1 MRGSVNIA
9 LNPGAYAA
17 IRGYHGGNGPG
28 SEGARMRQGLEFV
41 KMHGLGNDFV
51 MIDGLARDVELASG
65 EVERLCDRH
74 FGIGAEDVYKRQPS
88 RRPSTRAGSRP
99 TPRCA

>member
-1 MRGSVNIA
+1 
-9 LNPGAYAA
+9 
-17 IRGYHGGNGPG
+17 
-28 SEGARMRQGLEFV
+28 MRQGLEFV

-74 FGIGAEDVYKRQPS
+74 FGIGADGVIVVWLSRVPNARPTCTTSTPTARS
-88 RRPSTRAGSRP
+88 RRCAATGCAASRSSWSIGGMCP
-99 TPRCA
+99 QRTEG